1 MPGLHRL
8 QKASRG
14 SAPLLLWSWHGGGN
28 VKELAVGPGVDV
40 YSLAAVLEGVLEEYG
55 EEYVE
60 ERRRK
65 DAALFYPAADRKG
78 LGGGAVEA
86 YCAVHVV
93 VE

>member
-1 MPGLHRL
+1 M
-8 QKASRG
+8 
-14 SAPLLLWSWHGGGN
+14 
-28 VKELAVGPGVDV
+28 DV
-40 YSLAAVLEGVLEEYG
+40 YSLAAVLEGVLEEHG

-65 DAALFYPAADRKG
+65 DGALFYPAADRKG
-78 LGGGAVEA
+78 LGGGAVES

>member
-1 MPGLHRL
+1 MD
-8 QKASRG
+8 
-14 SAPLLLWSWHGGGN
+14 
-28 VKELAVGPGVDV
+28 E
-40 YSLAAVLEGVLEEYG
+40 YSLAAVLVGVQEHG
-55 EEYVE
+55 EEDAE

-78 LGGGAVEA
+78 LGGGAIEA